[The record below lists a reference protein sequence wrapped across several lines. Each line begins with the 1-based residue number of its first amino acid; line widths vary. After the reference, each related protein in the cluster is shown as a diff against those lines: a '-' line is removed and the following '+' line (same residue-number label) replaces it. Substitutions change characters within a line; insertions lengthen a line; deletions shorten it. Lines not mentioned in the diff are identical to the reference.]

1 MAEFNFSIDGIPET
15 VHGAELNS
23 LLPPHLKV
31 QRRDSNNGKRK
42 SYKKC

>member
-31 QRRDSNNGKRK
+31 QRCDSNNGKRK